1 MRLVVQRVLNSKV
14 DGKTYE
20 RALDKIGLTL
30 NANAIPND
38 TMPRF
43 TPSGVRLGTPAIT
56 SRGLNEKDMVK
67 IADWME
73 TIAKICAEKRQDGVT
88 EGRLRE
94 EVRKMALAHPL
105 PSAK

>member
-1 MRLVVQRVLNSKV
+1 
-14 DGKTYE
+14 
-20 RALDKIGLTL
+20 L

-56 SRGLNEKDMVK
+56 SRGLDEKDMVK
-67 IADWME
+67 IADWMLE
-73 TIAKICAEKRQDGVT
+73 VVKICAGKRQDAVT
-88 EGRLRE
+88 DSRLRE

-105 PSAK
+105 PSER